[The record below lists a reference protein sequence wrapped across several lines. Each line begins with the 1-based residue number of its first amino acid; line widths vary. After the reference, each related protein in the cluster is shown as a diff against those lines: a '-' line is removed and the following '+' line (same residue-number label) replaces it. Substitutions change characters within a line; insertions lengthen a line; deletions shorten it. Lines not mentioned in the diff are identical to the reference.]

1 MPMILGM
8 RQMMTGGTACCRID
22 PFLAGVVIPV
32 LAYRDVDQAADWL
45 CDAFGF
51 TVRLRIFHHRVQMNV
66 GGDGGALVV
75 RELRENETNQAL
87 GMGHSVMIR
96 VEDADAH
103 CKRTGEHGA
112 KITEEP
118 TTYPIWRTAI
128 RREGL
133 RRSFW
138 TFSQSMEDVDP
149 ATWGEQRN
157 NSNSGT
163 TLGRARGSSGWE
175 PRASTDWWPM
185 FCWIYR

>member
-32 LAYRDVDQAADWL
+32 LAYPNVDQAADWL

-51 TVRLRIFHHRVQMNV
+51 TVRLRIFHHRVEMNV
-66 GGDGGALVV
+66 GGDGGASGEGTA
-75 RELRENETNQAL
+75 RERKNQAL
-87 GMGHSVMIR
+87 RMGHSVMIR

-118 TTYPIWRTAI
+118 TTYPFGERQFDAKDFAGHSGRFRSRWRTWT
-128 RREGL
+128 RRCG
-133 RRSFW
+133 
-138 TFSQSMEDVDP
+138 
-149 ATWGEQRN
+149 A
-157 NSNSGT
+157 NSGT
-163 TLGRARGSSGWE
+163 TRTAEQL
-175 PRASTDWWPM
+175 
-185 FCWIYR
+185 

>member
-22 PFLAGVVIPV
+22 QFLAGVVIPV
-32 LAYRDVDQAADWL
+32 LAYPVVDQAADWL

-103 CKRTGEHGA
+103 YKRAGEHGA
-112 KITEEP
+112 KMTQEP
-118 TTYPIWRTAI
+118 TTYPFGERQFDAKDFAGHSGRFRSRWRTWT
-128 RREGL
+128 RRRG
-133 RRSFW
+133 
-138 TFSQSMEDVDP
+138 
-149 ATWGEQRN
+149 A
-157 NSNSGT
+157 NSGT
-163 TLGRARGSSGWE
+163 TRTAEQL
-175 PRASTDWWPM
+175 
-185 FCWIYR
+185 